1 MLWMLTLLASLAF
14 AQDTVQDVYT
24 VLSKQYEASLLER
37 AAIEGMLDI
46 VDQQAGLNGSTV
58 LSHAEFTDWKAWKK
72 GERDGFGLRVQVV
85 AGRGFIVEH
94 VMNNSPASEAG
105 LLASDF
111 IVSVNTRPLNGLSA
125 NQMLSVLETEG
136 VERLIL
142 EVIRGDV
149 LQTIKM
155 KRGDFAVPQ
164 VEYHESS
171 STVEV
176 QFFGVG
182 SSEQIRETLLN
193 PSSPSILDLR
203 DNQGGLWEEAIATLD
218 IFFPQESI
226 VAYRQHHDGTKIPI
240 LSQESIL
247 RVEPLVILINQ
258 GTQGPAEL
266 VALTLQEHGM
276 ATLVGERT
284 FGNGVD
290 YHVLYPNSEWVLL
303 MADTQLLS
311 SKKQQWHGTGVV
323 PNLSISAQQ
332 TYRGEDRQLQTA
344 LQLISSTP

>member
-1 MLWMLTLLASLAF
+1 MMWMLTTLVSLAF
-14 AQDTVQDVYT
+14 TQENVQEVYT
-24 VLSKQYEASLLER
+24 VLSKQYEKHMLER
-37 AAIEGMLDI
+37 AAIKGMLDV
-46 VDQQAGLNGSTV
+46 VDQQVGLNGSTI

-94 VMNNSPASEAG
+94 VMNNSPASESG
-105 LLASDF
+105 LLAGDF
-111 IVSVNTRPLNGLSA
+111 IVSVNTRSLTGLSA
-125 NQMLSVLETEG
+125 NQMLSVLEKEG
-136 VERLIL
+136 VERLLL

-149 LQTIKM
+149 LHTIKM
-155 KRGDFAVPQ
+155 KRGNFAVPQ
-164 VEYHESS
+164 VEYKEGS
-171 STVEV
+171 STVAV

-182 SSEQIRETLLN
+182 SSEQVQHMLVGS
-193 PSSPSILDLR
+193 PKPSILDLR

-226 VAYRQHHDGTKIPI
+226 IAYREHHDGTKIPI
-240 LSQESIL
+240 LSQEPIL
-247 RVEPLVILINQ
+247 RVEPLVVLINQ

-266 VALTLQEHGM
+266 VALTLQEHGI

-284 FGNGVD
+284 SGSGVD
-290 YHVLYPNSEWVLL
+290 YHVLYPNRDWVLL

-311 SKKQQWHGTGVV
+311 SKKQQWHGGGVV
-323 PNLSISAQQ
+323 PNLSISSQQ